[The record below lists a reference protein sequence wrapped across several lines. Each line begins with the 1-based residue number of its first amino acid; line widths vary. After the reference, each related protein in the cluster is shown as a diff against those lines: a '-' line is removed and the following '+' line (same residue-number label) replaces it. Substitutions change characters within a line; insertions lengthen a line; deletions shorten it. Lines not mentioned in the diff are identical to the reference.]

1 MIDSPLT
8 KMTIGNQLKK
18 ARQKKQVTLNET
30 YQQTKIHPN
39 VLSALEEDRFEQI
52 LSPAYNRSFLKEYA
66 AYLGLDLKQI
76 LAEYDKLYPPEKVEV
91 TAPSA
96 KEKDFFSGI
105 NLTKTAKSAG
115 IAAAAIIGIIILI
128 FLARGALKAI
138 SNISPQRAVR
148 ARQLSLAK
156 TARSAEIAKTKLSK
170 EKPRKVTPESVTKS
184 VAPPPAKPPASR
196 VSPPVGEKL
205 KLTITA
211 TDDVWIQLKVDGKI
225 IFQNVLK
232 KGSFEQ
238 WEANNYFTLW
248 TGKAGAMQ
256 LNLNGNDLGTLGKGV
271 KRDIII
277 TREGI
282 KK

>member
-18 ARQKKQVTLNET
+18 ARQKKQVTLNEA
-30 YQQTKIHPN
+30 YQQTRIHPS
-39 VLSALEEDRFEQI
+39 VLTALEEDRFEQI
-52 LSPAYNRSFLKEYA
+52 LSPTYNRSFLKEYA

-91 TAPSA
+91 THPSA
-96 KEKDFFSGI
+96 EEKDFFPGI
-105 NLTKTAKSAG
+105 DLTKTAKSAG

-128 FLARGALKAI
+128 FLARGALRAI

-156 TARSAEIAKTKLSK
+156 TARSAEIAKTKVSK

-184 VAPPPAKPPASR
+184 VAPPPAKPPAR

-225 IFQNVLK
+225 IFQNMLK
-232 KGSFEQ
+232 KGSSEQ
-238 WEANNYFTLW
+238 WEANNDFTIW

-256 LNLNGNDLGTLGKGV
+256 LNLNGNDLGTPGKGV
-271 KRDIII
+271 IKNIVI